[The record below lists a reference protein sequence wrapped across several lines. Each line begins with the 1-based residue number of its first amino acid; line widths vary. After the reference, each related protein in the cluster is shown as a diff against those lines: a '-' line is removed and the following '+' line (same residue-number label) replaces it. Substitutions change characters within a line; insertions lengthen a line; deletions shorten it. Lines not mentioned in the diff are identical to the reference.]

1 MNETVAFC
9 AMHRKSATI
18 HGNSNHFNF
27 LRADRAE
34 SERGQSSLMT
44 LAYSLA
50 GDTCTFDYDYDSVGN
65 RKWTKRDGGTG
76 DVFGYD

>member
-1 MNETVAFC
+1 MMTDAEWRAIKELYYVDDNLKQISYTDIG
-9 AMHRKSATI
+9 MRK
-18 HGNSNHFNF
+18 G
-27 LRADRAE
+27 
-34 SERGQSSLMT
+34 ERGQSSLMT
-44 LAYSLA
+44 LAYALA

>member
-1 MNETVAFC
+1 LREPNLETC
-9 AMHRKSATI
+9 
-18 HGNSNHFNF
+18 
-27 LRADRAE
+27 E

-76 DVFGYD
+76 DVFSYD